1 MIYPLA
7 PPDPIGMVL
16 GPLAGADL
24 RDALIS
30 ADGDASVLVSG
41 PIVLVLYGV
50 RNLMV
55 LLLTLRSKVTSR
67 TRRDV

>member
-1 MIYPLA
+1 MLFT
-7 PPDPIGMVL
+7 
-16 GPLAGADL
+16 
-24 RDALIS
+24 
-30 ADGDASVLVSG
+30 G

-50 RNLMV
+50 LLLV